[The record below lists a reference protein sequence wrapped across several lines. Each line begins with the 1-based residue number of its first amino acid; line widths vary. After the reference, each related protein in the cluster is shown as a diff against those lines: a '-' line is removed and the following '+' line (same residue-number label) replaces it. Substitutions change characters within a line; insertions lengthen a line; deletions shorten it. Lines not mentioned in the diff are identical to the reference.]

1 MTRIPGREQP
11 GTGVVIFFFFFW
23 QDFTI
28 YLSSRLLWE
37 LANTRASMS
46 SKADG
51 FVRLS
56 RNEYTRVLQYALTA
70 GGSYRLLHTG
80 FISDN
85 DNTDFRT

>member
-1 MTRIPGREQP
+1 MTGIPGREQP
-11 GTGVVIFFFFFW
+11 GTAVVISFGGGG

-56 RNEYTRVLQYALTA
+56 RNEYTRVLQYAPTA
-70 GGSYRLLHTG
+70 GGLLHTG

>member
-1 MTRIPGREQP
+1 MARIPGREQP
-11 GTGVVIFFFFFW
+11 GTGVVIFFW

-37 LANTRASMS
+37 LGNTRASMS

-56 RNEYTRVLQYALTA
+56 KNEHTRALLVCTDCW
-70 GGSYRLLHTG
+70 TD

-85 DNTDFRT
+85 DNMDFRT